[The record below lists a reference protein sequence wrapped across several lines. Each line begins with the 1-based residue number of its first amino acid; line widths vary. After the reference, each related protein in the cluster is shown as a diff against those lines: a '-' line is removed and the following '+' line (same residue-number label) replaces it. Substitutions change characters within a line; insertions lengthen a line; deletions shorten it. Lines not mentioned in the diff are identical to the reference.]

1 MDQLE
6 RKYALDEYIYF
17 HKEVLTKTRDN
28 RPMYVITLSSRLYMT
43 KNFEPRFNK
52 LLFPVKDQRR
62 PRQFDP
68 KKKKYVY
75 ITARVHPGETA
86 GSYVFN
92 GAMK

>member
-6 RKYALDEYIYF
+6 RKYALDDYIYF
-17 HKEVLTKTRDN
+17 NKEVLTYSRDD
-28 RPMYVITLSSRLYMT
+28 RPMYVITLSSRLHMT
-43 KNFEPRFNK
+43 KNFEPRFDK
-52 LLFPVKDQRR
+52 LLFPNKDQRR
-62 PRQFDP
+62 PKQFNP
-68 KKKKYVY
+68 KKKKYVL